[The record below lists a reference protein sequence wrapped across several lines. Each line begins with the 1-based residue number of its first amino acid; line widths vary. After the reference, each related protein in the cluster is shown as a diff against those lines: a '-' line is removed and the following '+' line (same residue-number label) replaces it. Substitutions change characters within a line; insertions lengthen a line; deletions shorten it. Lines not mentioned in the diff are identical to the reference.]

1 MSEEKYDHRKTK
13 DKGKMRDQ
21 YTIDNLIGKGAYG
34 EVRRCIWKKD
44 MHDKKTTIKQ
54 YRAVKILSKAYM
66 EEKHIN
72 EFYNE
77 IVVHQEISEHPCIM
91 TLHHWFED

>member
-1 MSEEKYDHRKTK
+1 MSDLRNDDHNKTK
-13 DKGKMRDQ
+13 VRGKMRDQ
-21 YTIDNLIGKGAYG
+21 YTIDNQIGSGAYG

-66 EEKHIN
+66 EDKHIK

-77 IVVHQEISEHPCIM
+77 IVVH
-91 TLHHWFED
+91 

>member
-1 MSEEKYDHRKTK
+1 
-13 DKGKMRDQ
+13 
-21 YTIDNLIGKGAYG
+21 
-34 EVRRCIWKKD
+34 

-66 EEKHIN
+66 EDKHIK

-77 IVVHQEISEHPCIM
+77 IAVHKKIGDHPCIM
-91 TLHHWFED
+91 TLYHWFEDQKRFMIITEISTGGELLDLM